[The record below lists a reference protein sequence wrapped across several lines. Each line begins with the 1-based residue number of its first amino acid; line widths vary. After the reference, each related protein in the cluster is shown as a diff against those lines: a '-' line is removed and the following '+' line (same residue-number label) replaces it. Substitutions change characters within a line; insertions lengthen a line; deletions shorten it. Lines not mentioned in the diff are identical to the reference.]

1 MVKDEL
7 YNMLYKEILDMLG
20 NKETINLYRLD
31 TLIEHHGILSIY
43 KAILKSTL
51 LTRNETT
58 LLQMFQDYHEQEQK
72 EILDYF
78 QTYGFDFIF
87 HNISKPSLTVI
98 EKKALE
104 AFRAFPENLKME
116 AIRILRNNKKIIK

>member
-1 MVKDEL
+1 MVENEL
-7 YNMLYKEILDMLG
+7 YNMLYEEILDMLG
-20 NKETINLYRLD
+20 NEELINLYRLD
-31 TLIEHHGILSIY
+31 TLIEHHGILSLY

-51 LTRNETT
+51 LTRNEKT
-58 LLQMFQDYHEQEQK
+58 LLQMFQGYQTQEQK

-78 QTYGFDFIF
+78 HTYGFDFIF
-87 HNISKPSLTVI
+87 HNMHKPSLTII

-116 AIRILRNNKKIIK
+116 AIRILRNNKKITK